1 MSYKPGSYFLFRNNF
16 SFKTVSGESKAITLE
31 MVAEWN
37 ETTLPTLL
45 SNYSLENTYNANE
58 FGLFYQCLPDKS
70 YHLKTE
76 KRSGGKYSKIRITV
90 LAAANAVGNKLPLFV
105 IGKAKNPRCFKNI
118 KKLPCRYRSQRKS
131 WMDSV
136 LFEEWVRDVNKK
148 FQAEG
153 RKVALIID
161 NCPAHPIIENLS
173 HVKLVFLPPN
183 TTSVSQPMDQG
194 VIRCLKAHYRKRLVK
209 LILRSL
215 DSNKP
220 LPKVSLLTALQL
232 LVSAWNEVSQT
243 TIVNCFKKAK
253 ISEKDQTIA
262 INDEDDPFKEIN
274 ENLKEL

>member
-1 MSYKPGSYFLFRNNF
+1 MVFFSALMLCKPGFYFLFRNNV
-16 SFKTVSGESKAITLE
+16 SFKTVSGESKAVTPE
-31 MVAEWN
+31 MVAGWN

-45 SNYSLENTYNANE
+45 SNYGLENIYNADE

-70 YHLKTE
+70 YQLKTE
-76 KRSGGKYSKIRITV
+76 KCSGGKHSKIRITG
-90 LAAANAVGNKLPLFV
+90 LAAANAVGNKLPMFV

-232 LVSAWNEVSQT
+232 LV
-243 TIVNCFKKAK
+243 
-253 ISEKDQTIA
+253 
-262 INDEDDPFKEIN
+262 
-274 ENLKEL
+274 